1 MDEVLSAWILIEQF
15 IKSLKVFPDSP
26 VAKVAA
32 TPSLNAFLGEV
43 GLKVPEIVSVGGP
56 TRQKCHLPL
65 GVVRTC
71 GLATAPRRNMSCIM
85 T

>member
-15 IKSLKVFPDSP
+15 IKSLKVFADRP

-43 GLKVPEIVSVGGP
+43 GLEVPEIVGVGGP
-56 TRQKCHLPL
+56 T
-65 GVVRTC
+65 
-71 GLATAPRRNMSCIM
+71 
-85 T
+85 